1 MKGKPRVTQHLILM
15 RHGDALPTSPGGDR
29 TRELSEKGN
38 RDIEA
43 IAAVLKKH
51 RFKPSL
57 LLHSPFTRT
66 TQTADILAQAIEC
79 EELKTTSQP
88 FASGK
93 PLEPMIYEI
102 EAFSSENC
110 LMVVAHMP
118 DVGELGA
125 EFGGMSLGQQYAF
138 VPGGFACIRFENGI
152 RRGEGSVVF
161 MSRPMDL
168 KQLPDK
174 LALMAQP

>member
-1 MKGKPRVTQHLILM
+1 M

-43 IAAVLKKH
+43 IASVLADNKF
-51 RFKPSL
+51 RPSL

-66 TQTADILAQAIEC
+66 TQTASILAQTIGC
-79 EELKTTSQP
+79 EDLKTVSQC

-102 EAFSSENC
+102 EAFSSESF
-110 LMVVAHMP
+110 LMVVGHMP

-125 EFGGMSLGQQYAF
+125 EFGSMSLGQQYAF

-152 RRGEGSVVF
+152 RRGQGEVLF

-168 KQLPDK
+168 KHLPEK
-174 LALMAQP
+174 LDLISLP